1 MKTIMEE
8 AGAAAAVSTVPI
20 ECNDRLLQAQAS
32 GPNPSQLPHME
43 PGDSSKPPKLKK
55 KTGVSS
61 KRSQRSYLNNHVS
74 VYAQLNSMVK

>member
-61 KRSQRSYLNNHVS
+61 KRSQRS
-74 VYAQLNSMVK
+74 